1 MTLLLTLFFV
11 SLLGTIGMV
20 GRKLSLV
27 PTETHQQRQ
36 SDSFEIPH
44 FDALKDMG
52 TQSVKKYAYATLVL
66 SLKLYIRS
74 TNMLKYQYLELEKQI
89 KNARTKHL
97 SPEELKAKE
106 EKASRFLDKIS
117 EYKYRIR
124 KIKRKI
130 AAEEESL

>member
-1 MTLLLTLFFV
+1 MTLLLSLFFI
-11 SLLGTIGMV
+11 SLLGTMGMV

-27 PTETHQQRQ
+27 PTETHKLRRD
-36 SDSFEIPH
+36 DSFEIPH

-66 SLKLYIRS
+66 TLKLYIRS
-74 TNMLKYQYLELEKQI
+74 TNMLKYQYQQLEKQI
-89 KNARTKHL
+89 KLASTKHL
-97 SPEELKAKE
+97 SPLELKKTE

-124 KIKRKI
+124 KIKKKI
-130 AAEEESL
+130 AAEEENL

>member
-11 SLLGTIGMV
+11 SLLGIIGMV
-20 GRKLSLV
+20 GRKLSAV
-27 PTETHQQRQ
+27 PTEAHKLR
-36 SDSFEIPH
+36 SEDSFEIPH

-52 TQSVKKYAYATLVL
+52 AQSIKKYAYATLVL

-74 TNMLKYQYLELEKQI
+74 TNILKYQYQQLEDQI
-89 KNARTKHL
+89 KHARTKHL

-106 EKASRFLDKIS
+106 DKASRFLDLIS
-117 EYKYRIR
+117 EYKYKIR

-130 AAEEESL
+130 AAEEKSL